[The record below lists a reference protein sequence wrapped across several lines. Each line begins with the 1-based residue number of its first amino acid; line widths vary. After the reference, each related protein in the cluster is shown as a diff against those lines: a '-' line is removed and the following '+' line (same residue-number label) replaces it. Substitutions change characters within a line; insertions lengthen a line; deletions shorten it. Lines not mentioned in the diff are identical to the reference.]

1 MTEGAKRGRPRI
13 DSKFDNWFWVK
24 DARERK
30 RIQDRLAQRARRSR
44 VVARQDGSKKV
55 KAETRRTRRS
65 ETRLEEPIK
74 QDAEPSDVLET
85 FTSTQNEEHSNNNQS
100 LALVPASREVLPGFA
115 VKIVDLPD

>member
-1 MTEGAKRGRPRI
+1 MGSDIFIG
-13 DSKFDNWFWVK
+13 
-24 DARERK
+24 
-30 RIQDRLAQRARRSR
+30 SR

-85 FTSTQNEEHSNNNQS
+85 FTSKQNEEHSNNNQS